1 MKARSDLMCFWKLLS
16 DCEFT
21 GSPSSLTE
29 DQVRA
34 MAEAKG
40 MLSHE
45 IEKVIQG
52 LKEFQNGE
60 RQA

>member
-34 MAEAKG
+34 MAEAKACFL
-40 MLSHE
+40 MKLR
-45 IEKVIQG
+45 K
-52 LKEFQNGE
+52 
-60 RQA
+60 